1 MADALRLQ
9 RLCLDAKQWLAAA
22 SLPAA
27 GDSED
32 PLRNC
37 VLAYIGY
44 WGCDRPSEPGVSR
57 IDIGAALLNVAPVTA
72 TLAAVEWLRS
82 EGYIYSTVDD
92 YHFKTV
98 DDCCMPGVPLDF
110 ARQRVPGMFGHLRP
124 SPIAWPK
131 SQFGPELDAAQTELH
146 NAVLQ
151 WCRAAHLPAHLAIA
165 PVQAAALAYMHFWTH
180 SAVQHVGSAHR
191 DSYYGVCQTDV
202 VAALQHT
209 ATAAEILAAIKWLE
223 SEGLIYSTIDDAHF
237 RELDDY
243 TAVWPLIQLDVFTRC
258 VPQWHRTFA
267 AALPVPASAANP
279 TQDLELAFQALAVL
293 DLHWLPE
300 LPPDYSAPEHQYHLR
315 GNPAR
320 VAVLRACRAGDDRG
334 FGASIAGIAATMRG
348 TVSSADMLQAVR
360 DLVDLGYLYSTIDDD
375 HLKATLG

>member
-131 SQFGPELDAAQTELH
+131 SQFGPELDAAQTELI
-146 NAVLQ
+146 NAVL
-151 WCRAAHLPAHLAIA
+151 A
-165 PVQAAALAYMHFWTH
+165 
-180 SAVQHVGSAHR
+180 G
-191 DSYYGVCQTDV
+191 
-202 VAALQHT
+202 
-209 ATAAEILAAIKWLE
+209 
-223 SEGLIYSTIDDAHF
+223 
-237 RELDDY
+237 
-243 TAVWPLIQLDVFTRC
+243 
-258 VPQWHRTFA
+258 FA
-267 AALPVPASAANP
+267 APPVPGPASTANP

-293 DLHWLPE
+293 DLPWLPE
-300 LPPDYSAPEHQYHLR
+300 LPHDYSAPEHRPHLH

-334 FGASIAGIAATMRG
+334 FGATTAGIAAALRG
-348 TVSSADMLQAVR
+348 TVSSADMRQAVW
-360 DLVDLGYLYSTIDDD
+360 DLAHLGYLYSTIDDD
-375 HLKATLG
+375 HFKVTLG